1 MLVVHHEPEDA
12 SACAATETVERLP
25 RGIHV
30 KGGAL
35 FFVKRTDRPKAG
47 TGTLKWKIPADDLH
61 NVAGI
66 GDLLDT
72 FFGDT
77 WHEKKRLKASRE
89 KRKR

>member
-12 SACAATETVERLP
+12 SASAATETVERLP

-30 KGGAL
+30 EGRAL
-35 FFVKRTDRPKAG
+35 FLVKRTDRPKARA
-47 TGTLKWKIPADDLH
+47 GTLEWKIPTDDFH

-66 GDLLDT
+66 GDLLYT

-77 WHEKKRLKASRE
+77 WHEQKG
-89 KRKR
+89 